1 MDQANA
7 MMEEIRE
14 QSGLL
19 RGLFENRR
27 SLCRD
32 FAALHREKRFKKV
45 YFIGNGSPYYAGC
58 TLCFAAEK
66 LLGADAEAIPSGLF
80 HNHKTFNPSGKY
92 LPEETLLVCPAESG
106 HSKGQV
112 DAARRAKQMGITVMS
127 TTLNPT
133 GVLARTSD
141 VVLAKPGRHEVA
153 IAATKGQTMAIYM
166 ILLNFLEAAL
176 AAGTIS
182 PAQYDEYMEAC
193 RRVPDNVDR
202 TIDATLSWFEKN
214 RQRVMDAEKYFL
226 IGYGAN
232 FGTVQEAGLKF
243 FECHGKPTVSLELEE
258 SLHGPLRGLG
268 KKDVAFFLAVED
280 GYEKQRMGKNC
291 TYMLHDIA
299 SYDAIVCIKAY
310 SSMSLCGLFLVS
322 MMGRQEPDQ
331 VLVSR
336 LHQAF
341 DWMEQQKEDIFRQI
355 QAIPYFEKSD
365 AFYMLSRGFGINMM
379 RSASLWVEETAK
391 TMSNV
396 MSIDN
401 FYHGPME
408 IIRSHAIVKQVTTP
422 VLLDVVTDARS
433 QMIWGKINSAVPDS
447 IYIGAEGKQALGGVC
462 LRYPEFGL
470 EDAYTSLII
479 ALYLQLISYQCA
491 VCKGIE
497 PGTFCDEG
505 WIVQ

>member
-1 MDQANA
+1 MNVLLKN
-7 MMEEIRE
+7 IYE
-14 QSGLL
+14 QPGEL
-19 RGLFENRR
+19 
-27 SLCRD
+27 
-32 FAALHREKRFKKV
+32 KKV
-45 YFIGNGSPYYAGC
+45 LDDLCGPKLDTVRQISTLMQIADEIVLTSMGSALYSLMPMYEALKAFTSKRV
-58 TLCFAAEK
+58 TL
-66 LLGADAEAIPSGLF
+66 
-80 HNHKTFNPSGKY
+80 
-92 LPEETLLVCPAESG
+92 EETANLIQHPDRMRKSALYILMSRSGES
-106 HSKGQV
+106 
-112 DAARRAKQMGITVMS
+112 R
-127 TTLNPT
+127 
-133 GVLARTSD
+133 
-141 VVLAKPGRHEVA
+141 EVA
-153 IAATKGQTMAIYM
+153 DFSVYLKEHQYCSVAITM
-166 ILLNFLEAAL
+166 
-176 AAGTIS
+176 T
-182 PAQYDEYMEAC
+182 
-193 RRVPDNVDR
+193 
-202 TIDATLSWFEKN
+202 
-214 RQRVMDAEKYFL
+214 
-226 IGYGAN
+226 
-232 FGTVQEAGLKF
+232 
-243 FECHGKPTVSLELEE
+243 PTST
-258 SLHGPLRGLG
+258 
-268 KKDVAFFLAVED
+268 
-280 GYEKQRMGKNC
+280 MGKNC

-433 QMIWGKINSAVPDS
+433 QMIWGKINAAVPDS

-462 LRYPEFGL
+462 LLYPEFGL

-497 PGTFCDEG
+497 PGTFYDEG